1 MFINAYPE
9 SMESGKEYIVLVSAL
24 EPDIGESDE
33 ETVFYMQASPDGI
46 IPAESEEAYE
56 IYNIIE

>member
-1 MFINAYPE
+1 
-9 SMESGKEYIVLVSAL
+9 MEGGKEYIVLLSAL

-46 IPAESEEAYE
+46 FPAESEEAYE